1 MSLFD
6 SRIQIT
12 HTEQYLA
19 SDTSSTLVSYTVCYY
34 KGGICTV
41 ITPRYR
47 LWTVESVVHTKIKS
61 FSVMRDWIG
70 SQYGNHVETLTGTDV
85 AFIHYI
91 THTKAIAKSPL
102 HHIDVSDIRE
112 ALLRDDKTS
121 GTGEEKY

>member
-1 MSLFD
+1 MSFD
-6 SRIQIT
+6 DRIRVT

-34 KGGICTV
+34 KGGVCTI

-47 LWTVESVVHTKIKS
+47 LWTVESTTQREIKS
-61 FSVMRDWIG
+61 FSAMRDWIG

-91 THTKAIAKSPL
+91 THTKAIAESQL
-102 HHIDVSDIRE
+102 HRIDVSDIRE
-112 ALLRDDKTS
+112 KLLHNDK
-121 GTGEEKY
+121 